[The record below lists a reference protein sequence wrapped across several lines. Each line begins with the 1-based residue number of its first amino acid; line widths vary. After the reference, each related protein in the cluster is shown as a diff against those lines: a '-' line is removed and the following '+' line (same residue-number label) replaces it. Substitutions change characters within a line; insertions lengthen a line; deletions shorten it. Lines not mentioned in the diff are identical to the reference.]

1 MYAWLLNASTNI
13 LHCNHRQGQIFVK
26 YEGEDSDTDHVSES
40 DGGVLDVVL
49 HQRVVMGGE
58 QGPAADLLWQLV
70 HHSARDGCAVIRGRT
85 SACSSSQGNGY
96 NLLNL
101 ESRFHLVCAKFNE
114 MSN

>member
-13 LHCNHRQGQIFVK
+13 WHCNHRQGQIFVQ

-85 SACSSSQGNGY
+85 SACSSRQDTVRTYSI
-96 NLLNL
+96 
-101 ESRFHLVCAKFNE
+101 
-114 MSN
+114 